1 MTVKKLALLAIF
13 TGVASIINIFESYV
27 QIIPGTAFKIGFSNI
42 VTLVIIYIYGPK
54 EAITVVLLRLVVTAL
69 FAPGT
74 FNFNTFMLSI
84 SGATFSLVILIILHK
99 LDTFG
104 ITAVS
109 TVSSL
114 FHVTGQII
122 AAIFVFADVVIFY
135 APIMLFVSIP
145 AGILTGVIATKF
157 LNVSKDFFLD
167 KKY

>member
-122 AAIFVFADVVIFY
+122 AAIFVFADVVVFY

>member
-1 MTVKKLALLAIF
+1 
-13 TGVASIINIFESYV
+13 
-27 QIIPGTAFKIGFSNI
+27 
-42 VTLVIIYIYGPK
+42 
-54 EAITVVLLRLVVTAL
+54 
-69 FAPGT
+69 
-74 FNFNTFMLSI
+74 MLSI
-84 SGATFSLVILIILHK
+84 SGAVFSLVILIILHK
-99 LDTFG
+99 LDAFG

-122 AAIFVFADVVIFY
+122 AAIFVFADVVVFY

-157 LNVSKDFFLD
+157 LSVSKDFFLD